1 MKLSAK
7 KIFKE
12 KHTIKGEL
20 EKALQNKIPVNA
32 SSIAKI
38 VGISVYRVRKY
49 CKSHN
54 IDLNNY
60 TLESINQK
68 VIKEVDSTKKKKVRK
83 IDLDKPTN
91 NKIKLSAPKIIKIK
105 LEEE

>member
-12 KHTIKGEL
+12 KRTIKGEL
-20 EKALQNKIPVNA
+20 EKALQNKISVNA

-49 CKSHN
+49 CKTHN

-60 TLESINQK
+60 TFESINQK
-68 VIKEVDSTKKKKVRK
+68 VIKEVEPTKKKKVRK
-83 IDLDKPTN
+83 IDLERPDN
-91 NKIKLSAPKIIKIK
+91 NKIKLSSPKVIKIK
-105 LEEE
+105 LEE

>member
-1 MKLSAK
+1 MKLSVK

-20 EKALQNKIPVNA
+20 EKALQNKTPVNA

-49 CKSHN
+49 CKTHN

-60 TLESINQK
+60 TLESIHQK
-68 VIKEVDSTKKKKVRK
+68 VIKEVEPTKKKKVRK
-83 IDLDKPTN
+83 IDLEKPAN
-91 NKIKLSAPKIIKIK
+91 NKIKLSSPKIIKIK
-105 LEEE
+105 LDE

>member
-1 MKLSAK
+1 MKLSVK

-20 EKALQNKIPVNA
+20 EKALQNKTPMNA

-49 CKSHN
+49 CKTHN
-54 IDLNNY
+54 IDLNNSF
-60 TLESINQK
+60 L
-68 VIKEVDSTKKKKVRK
+68 
-83 IDLDKPTN
+83 
-91 NKIKLSAPKIIKIK
+91 
-105 LEEE
+105 